1 MKRFLL
7 LPIFRLALRLE
18 NTGEKPAMMLRM
30 KVTDSSTGDLIV
42 PVLYSD
48 NYFFLMPG
56 ESREVAIRLQ
66 KEDVAGLPK
75 VSVSGFNVEERD
87 FSKK

>member
-7 LPIFRLALRLE
+7 LPIFLNPLTETVQAVNWYGTPAGNYQASAEIFGMDGRLLWA
-18 NTGEKPAMMLRM
+18 
-30 KVTDSSTGDLIV
+30 
-42 PVLYSD
+42 
-48 NYFFLMPG
+48 
-56 ESREVAIRLQ
+56 REVAIRLQ

-75 VSVSGFNVEERD
+75 VSVSGFNVEERE

>member
-7 LPIFRLALRLE
+7 LPI
-18 NTGEKPAMMLRM
+18 
-30 KVTDSSTGDLIV
+30 
-42 PVLYSD
+42 
-48 NYFFLMPG
+48 FLMPG

-75 VSVSGFNVEERD
+75 VSVSGFNVEERE

>member
-7 LPIFRLALRLE
+7 LPIFLLALRLE
-18 NTGEKPAMMLRM
+18 NTGE
-30 KVTDSSTGDLIV
+30 
-42 PVLYSD
+42 
-48 NYFFLMPG
+48 
-56 ESREVAIRLQ
+56 RLQ

-75 VSVSGFNVEERD
+75 VSVSGFNVEERE

>member
-7 LPIFRLALRLE
+7 LPIFLLALCLE
-18 NTGEKPAMMLRM
+18 NTG
-30 KVTDSSTGDLIV
+30 DSSTGDLIV

-75 VSVSGFNVEERD
+75 VSVSGFNVEERE

>member
-18 NTGEKPAMMLRM
+18 NTG
-30 KVTDSSTGDLIV
+30 DSSTGDLNA

-75 VSVSGFNVEERD
+75 VSVSGFNVEERE

>member
-7 LPIFRLALRLE
+7 LPIFLPALRLE
-18 NTGEKPAMMLRM
+18 NTG
-30 KVTDSSTGDLIV
+30 DSSTGDLIV

-75 VSVSGFNVEERD
+75 VSVSGFNVEERE